1 MLNLN
6 LNILGAANKPI
17 VPIQPAPTPSTTTT
31 TTAAPLDYYYITKC
45 SDSTPQFTVGYP
57 VGTFSVNSKVTSSI
71 NDNYVVVSVGSE
83 QLGSFVVGAT
93 GLSGC
98 GPGQFRN
105 DPYSASLL
113 FATPGNRFNDLG
125 MAVDYSDVHATIA
138 GVGSN
143 LAVNTGSIGDP
154 AYTNF
159 LANGYINSTK
169 VQSSASFYNQNNSDF
184 NFGAQP
190 ITIEGWINFG
200 NTGASQKGFYSDYTI
215 SVPSLSGIWCSVL
228 SDGRLRFITSIGSG
242 EYIIQ
247 SGVLGWTDNTW
258 YHIAFVRNG
267 STYKIYRDGTE
278 VATGTVSGTI
288 NSTTRPK
295 YIMNFNNLAE
305 TQVFV
310 QDYKI
315 YTAAVY
321 TSSFTPPLSMVTL

>member
-6 LNILGAANKPI
+6 LNILGASNRPI
-17 VPIQPAPTPSTTTT
+17 VPIQPAPAPTTTT
-31 TTAAPLDYYYITKC
+31 TT
-45 SDSTPQFTVGYP
+45 STTTAGP
-57 VGTFSVNSKVTSSI
+57 V
-71 NDNYVVVSVGSE
+71 
-83 QLGSFVVGAT
+83 SFRT
-93 GLSGC
+93 
-98 GPGQFRN
+98 

-113 FATPGNRFNDLG
+113 FATPGNRFIDLG
-125 MAVDYSDVHATIA
+125 MGVDYSDVHADIA

-143 LAVNTGSIGDP
+143 LTVNTGSIGDP

-169 VQSSASFYNQNNSDF
+169 VQSSASFYNENNAEF

-200 NTGASQKGFYSDYTI
+200 TGEVGQRGFYSDY
-215 SVPSLSGIWCSVL
+215 SVGVPSLSGIWCSVL
-228 SDGRLRFITSIGSG
+228 SDGRLRFITSVGSS
-242 EYIIQ
+242 EFIIQ
-247 SGVLGWTDNTW
+247 SGILGWSNNAW
-258 YHIAFVRNG
+258 YHVAFVRSG

-278 VATGTVSGTI
+278 VASGTAAGTI

-295 YIMNFNNLAE
+295 YIMNFNNIVE